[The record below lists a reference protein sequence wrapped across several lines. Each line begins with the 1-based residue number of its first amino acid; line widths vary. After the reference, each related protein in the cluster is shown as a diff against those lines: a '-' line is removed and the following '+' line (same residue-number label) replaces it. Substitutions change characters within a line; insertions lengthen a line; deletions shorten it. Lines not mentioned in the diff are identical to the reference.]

1 MAERKTFNRMVG
13 VQVPPKTLM
22 ILWRNWIARLTSN
35 QKVVGSIPRMG
46 SLLLFYNI
54 LYINYLK
61 HANPFLQY
69 HLLIPEN
76 SQNKCIRT

>member
-1 MAERKTFNRMVG
+1 M
-13 VQVPPKTLM
+13 
-22 ILWRNWIARLTSN
+22 WRNWIARGTSN
-35 QKVVGSIPRMG
+35 PKVRGSIPRMG
-46 SLLLFYNI
+46 SLLLLFNI

-76 SQNKCIRT
+76 SQNRCISTPVANKVISIA